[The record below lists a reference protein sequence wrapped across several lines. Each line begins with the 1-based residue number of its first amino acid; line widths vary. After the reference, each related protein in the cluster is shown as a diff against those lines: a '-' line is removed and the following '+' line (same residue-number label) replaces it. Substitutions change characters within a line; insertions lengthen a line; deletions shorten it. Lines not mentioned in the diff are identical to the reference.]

1 MPAGNGTGPMGYGPM
16 TGRAAGYCAGFGR
29 PGFMTPGPGRGMG
42 FGFRGGWGRRRRGA
56 WCAPW
61 AASAPGYGPWAAPSP
76 GVMGPS
82 RQQERE
88 MLRNQVEDL
97 ENTLSELRQRL
108 SELEAEKQQQEGQG

>member
-42 FGFRGGWGRRRRGA
+42 FGFRGRGGRRRRGA
-56 WCAPW
+56 WC
-61 AASAPGYGPWAAPSP
+61 GPWAAPVP
-76 GVMGPS
+76 AFGAWGAPTAEYTAPS

-88 MLRNQVEDL
+88 MLQGQI
-97 ENTLSELRQRL
+97 ENMENALAELKQRM
-108 SELEAEKQQQEGQG
+108 SELEAEKQQGGQE